1 MGNEA
6 RQKKEIDFEKQKE
19 AYEDLNDARLR
30 EAEANLA
37 LFEATV
43 RKNAVKA
50 DLEEVSGLRARKD
63 AFRAK
68 LQQLRQAA
76 EANWEQYKAGVEADW
91 NEMETSIDDFQ
102 SRVQDLIER
111 DRALWAARHDALDAR
126 IDRMAARADQYDAQ
140 ERIRFENDLAGLRAK
155 HADTRRKLEE
165 FNRANEAA
173 ADELEAGYASAW
185 NELMAAF
192 KSMFRR
198 Y

>member
-43 RKNAVKA
+43 RKSAAKA

-68 LQQLRQAA
+68 LQQLQQAA

-91 NEMETSIDDFQ
+91 SEIETSIDDFQ
-102 SRVQDLIER
+102 SRLQDLIER

-140 ERIRFENDLAGLRAK
+140 ERIRFQNDLAGLRAK
-155 HADTRRKLEE
+155 QADTRRKLEE

-173 ADELEAGYASAW
+173 ADDLETGFASAW
-185 NELMAAF
+185 NELMDTF
-192 KSMFRR
+192 KSIFKR